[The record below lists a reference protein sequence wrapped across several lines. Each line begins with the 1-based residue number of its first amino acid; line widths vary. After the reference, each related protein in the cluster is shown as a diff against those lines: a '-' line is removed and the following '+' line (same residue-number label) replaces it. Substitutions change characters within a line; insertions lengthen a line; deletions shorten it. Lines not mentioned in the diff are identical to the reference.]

1 MRLRLSLAKKSV
13 PAQCSES
20 GGVFKLSKKIL
31 SGSYGAK
38 SPGASPIMPS
48 KIRRNT
54 PKAPIGDDRINRQK
68 DDAQERHKFI
78 RGFSFFCAD
87 SSEVSDPN
95 MSVPLGAW
103 NVYSYRILGSM
114 NA

>member
-13 PAQCSES
+13 PAQCFES

-38 SPGASPIMPS
+38 RPGASPIRAS
-48 KIRRNT
+48 KISRNT
-54 PKAPIGDDRINRQK
+54 PKAPIGDDRINLQKDPAHERQK
-68 DDAQERHKFI
+68 LI
-78 RGFSFFCAD
+78 RRFSFSAD
-87 SSEVSDPN
+87 FSGVFDPT
-95 MSVPLGAW
+95 MSVSLGALS
-103 NVYSYRILGSM
+103 VYSYRILGSM

>member
-38 SPGASPIMPS
+38 RPGTSPTIPM
-48 KIRRNT
+48 KIRRTT
-54 PKAPIGDDRINRQK
+54 PNAPIGDERINPQK
-68 DDAQERHKFI
+68 DDAQELQTAI
-78 RGFSFFCAD
+78 RRSTFGAD
-87 SSEVSDPN
+87 FSEVSDPN
-95 MSVPLGAW
+95 MSVPFGAL

>member
-38 SPGASPIMPS
+38 RPGASPIIPS
-48 KIRRNT
+48 TIRRNT
-54 PKAPIGDDRINRQK
+54 PKAPIGEDRINRQK

-78 RGFSFFCAD
+78 RRFSFCAD
-87 SSEVSDPN
+87 SFEVSDPN
-95 MSVPLGAW
+95 MSVPLDAL

>member
-78 RGFSFFCAD
+78 RGFSFCAD

-95 MSVPLGAW
+95 MSVPLGAL

>member
-13 PAQCSES
+13 PAQCFES

-38 SPGASPIMPS
+38 RAGASPIRAS

-54 PKAPIGDDRINRQK
+54 PKAPIGDDRTNLQKDPAHERQK
-68 DDAQERHKFI
+68 LI
-78 RGFSFFCAD
+78 RRFSFSAD
-87 SSEVSDPN
+87 FSEVFDPTI
-95 MSVPLGAW
+95 SVSLGALS
-103 NVYSYRILGSM
+103 VYSYRILGSM